1 MSGESINPNVNM
13 TTTQATVDGKLEMN
27 SASGPVSFDELEQ
40 VTQAAKAKAR
50 AEKREAK
57 QEKSQDLS
65 SDTEKGKKSE
75 VKEETRIAK
84 NDDPSKKAEAKQE
97 KQNEQNM
104 EKARKLIKAKL
115 ADSEFDLDEEASIP
129 VKINGKEEMVPVKE
143 LMGNYSGKVAW
154 DKKFTELSKKEK
166 DVKGLESRAQSA
178 AERLKDVFGEADE
191 TVRMFKMAQMAG
203 VDPVQYR
210 QKFLDDN
217 IKMLENWY
225 AMSDDERKADALAY
239 EAKYHKYRADT
250 LENSNKQQQTQREQ
264 LAQLE
269 KIRAS
274 HQIDEDTFQTF
285 QDQAYQAVKDGV
297 LDESFLKPEKI
308 AELVQKDRLWNAVES
323 VLDQVKLPWADAEKG
338 KKLLKL
344 VDDAHQIGLTPQE
357 VIETV
362 IETYGSNKSK
372 KDLVS
377 QIKEE
382 RQEFLSGKKP
392 VQQAKTQ
399 KEEVWSF
406 DQI

>member
-1 MSGESINPNVNM
+1 M
-13 TTTQATVDGKLEMN
+13 TTTQATVDGKIEMN

-65 SDTEKGKKSE
+65 SDTDKGKKTE
-75 VKEETRIAK
+75 VKAETKVAK
-84 NDDPSKKAEAKQE
+84 NDDPSKKAEKQE
-97 KQNEQNM
+97 QQNEANM

-115 ADSEFDLDEEASIP
+115 KDSEFELDEEAAIP
-129 VKINGKEEMVPVKE
+129 VKINGKEELVPVKE

-166 DVKGLESRAQSA
+166 DIKGLESRAQTA
-178 AERLKDVFGEADE
+178 AQRLQE
-191 TVRMFKMAQMAG
+191 TLSEQDDTIRMFKMAQMAG

-210 QKFLDDN
+210 QKFLEDN

-250 LENSNKQQQTQREQ
+250 LEQSTKQQQAQREQ
-264 LAQLE
+264 QAKLAQ
-269 KIRAS
+269 IRAS
-274 HQIDEDTFQTF
+274 HQIDEDTFQSF
-285 QDQAYQAVKDGV
+285 HDQAQQAVKDGI
-297 LDESFLKPEKI
+297 LDKSYLEPEKVV
-308 AELVQKDRLWNAVES
+308 ELVQKDRIWSAVES
-323 VLDQVKLPWADAEKG
+323 VLEQVKLPWSEEEKG
-338 KKLLKL
+338 KRLLKL
-344 VDDAHQIGLTPQE
+344 VEDSHQLGLSPQDVAE
-357 VIETV
+357 FVV
-362 IETYGSNKSK
+362 ETYASPKTK

-392 VQQAKTQ
+392 VQQAKAH
-399 KEEVWSF
+399 KEEIWSF